1 MARPDADTLFRDALN
16 RLLAAPEIVERFE
29 MMEALTVDALIEEE
43 DAETRLE
50 LCRYLS
56 VIRKFRSG
64 MTVGFKA
71 MREQAL
77 ARKESNAD

>member
-1 MARPDADTLFRDALN
+1 MARPDADTSFRDALH
-16 RLLAAPEIVERFE
+16 RLLEFPEVIERFE

-64 MTVGFKA
+64 VTVGYKA
-71 MREQAL
+71 MKAQAI
-77 ARKESNAD
+77 ARKGQNAD